1 MKSKDKLAIV
11 GWVAILICLIIGLL
25 LWEQIPRQLPA
36 QSSKELKLSDFPEV
50 FNESALII
58 IGNNAPEREL
68 QAAEDIADYLKNK
81 TGNKPKIKKF
91 SKIATDDKRNY
102 NLIIIGTP
110 KSNKMLGEI
119 YKISDVLEVNESFPG
134 EGKGILEIL
143 PNPWNESKAML
154 LVEGQEYKNPASQYV
169 LGRGIDTMKQILLQ
183 ENKIRKIKVSKIY
196 GPYNGWKP
204 HSQPGIIG
212 FPNPA
217 ALYCEKVGYWGSDKC
232 NTWEFF
238 SGLCDEE
245 HTYCSRT
252 GGILV
257 TIKNWCRFAP
267 VCAVCILP
275 SGKICYEFDY
285 AMGVCK

>member
-1 MKSKDKLAIV
+1 MENRRIVIRGIITLA
-11 GWVAILICLIIGLL
+11 CLIFGFILL
-25 LWEQIPRQLPA
+25 EHMLAQLPT
-36 QSSKELKLSDFPEV
+36 QPTKELKLSDFPEV
-50 FNESALII
+50 FKDSTLIVV
-58 IGNNAPEREL
+58 GDGASEREL

-81 TGNKPKIKKF
+81 TGSKPLIKKH
-91 SKIATDDKRNY
+91 SEITEKDKRNY
-102 NLIIIGTP
+102 NLIVVGTP
-110 KSNKMLGEI
+110 ESNKMLGEI